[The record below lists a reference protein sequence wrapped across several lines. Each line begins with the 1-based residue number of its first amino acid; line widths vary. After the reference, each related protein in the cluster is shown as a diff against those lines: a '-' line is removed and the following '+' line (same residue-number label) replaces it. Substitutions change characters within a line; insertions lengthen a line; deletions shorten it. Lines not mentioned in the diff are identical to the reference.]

1 MKTDVYRFERA
12 VSDLDGIT
20 EIAEKAASYSRLDE
34 DQELKLMLLCEE
46 LIEMLPNLLLYG
58 KGEFWIETKDKDF
71 EIHSV
76 VEADDLLTG
85 TDRKD
90 ILKISKSGKNA
101 AAVGVMSKIKAVAET
116 LLANYALSN
125 GVSGEVE
132 YETDPLE
139 FYDYGIT
146 DPFAQQDMWSL
157 TTYKKKVKAN
167 TEGWDE
173 LERSIIANLA
183 DDVTVGIL
191 GGKVMI
197 TVKKKF

>member
-90 ILKISKSGKNA
+90 ILKISKTGKNA

>member
-85 TDRKD
+85 NDRKD
-90 ILKISKSGKNA
+90 ILKISKTGKNA

-146 DPFAQQDMWSL
+146 DPVAQQDMWSL